1 MVAAVKWHYPRNRLC
16 KVCSLPDDLRDR
28 VDDMLLGEETEA
40 DGRPYSHAGI
50 ALWLKEQGYE
60 VSESS
65 VRRHARHLAPALEQ
79 VLRMERMVEAVER
92 ATGKRLSYAAALANI
107 VVHKTLRLLEEAEL
121 TPESVD
127 LEKMLRLGL
136 RAAEVA
142 LAVERTDRSV
152 REEAARKVEE
162 RLQGSVPPEVLE
174 AVKREI
180 YGL

>member
-1 MVAAVKWHYPRNRLC
+1 
-16 KVCSLPDDLRDR
+16 
-28 VDDMLLGEETEA
+28 
-40 DGRPYSHAGI
+40 
-50 ALWLKEQGYE
+50 
-60 VSESS
+60 
-65 VRRHARHLAPALEQ
+65 
-79 VLRMERMVEAVER
+79 MERMVEAVER

-107 VVHKTLRLLEEAEL
+107 VVHKTLHLLEEAEL

-162 RLQGSVPPEVLE
+162 RLQGSVPPEILE